1 VILLRVLA
9 RTTTISG
16 VLIADHDRFPT
27 YYGPEFTGRVLDQW
41 AYERGVKL
49 QFIEP
54 GKPIQNACKESDELG
69 HRAHRLASK
78 TGAGQRGATRSDLGS
93 KT

>member
-1 VILLRVLA
+1 MSTATRVA
-9 RTTTISG
+9 FPG
-16 VLIADHDRFPT
+16 VLWVLVMAADPPEGFGFAPKPSQELFFAGHDHFPT

-54 GKPIQNACKESDELG
+54 GKPIQNALIESFNAACG
-69 HRAHRLASK
+69 RNV
-78 TGAGQRGATRSDLGS
+78 
-93 KT
+93 